1 MIARMILRNGASRP
15 AATSLFAECGGTQI
29 RCLSSRF
36 KNSKKARTQVLE
48 EERPREDWT
57 QQQQPGSMYGQQQQQ
72 QQQQQ
77 YGAPGSTMPSYI
89 SRDKEQEQQ
98 GSQWDAL
105 GMDVVAHMR
114 KVYGTMAVGIGIAAG
129 ASMFTMAT
137 PLIGIHP
144 MIPGIVSIVP
154 LMGIMYTSNRTHS
167 PAMRA
172 AMFAAFTGLSG
183 MSLAPLCYMAMKMS
197 PVLVPQALVIT
208 TGLFGA
214 MTGLSLMAKP
224 GSMLRLGVP
233 LGAGALML
241 MACGIGGMF
250 VPVTSAWYPI
260 LHNVYL
266 YGGLGLF
273 TLYIAYDTQKMID
286 EVRAAPAAPCRPQR
300 RPPLSACGTLAEN
313 DAGLTSFACARH
325 HSLPWP
331 FLLPL
336 AFGLGSPPFLLMRP
350 PPSRA
355 PAARVPVLHGRRRPY
370 QARDRPV
377 PGLQD
382 CLLARAHA
390 AHGPPRRLKRSVR
403 LWLRRG

>member
-1 MIARMILRNGASRP
+1 MIARLVMRGAVRP
-15 AATSLFAECGGTQI
+15 AATSTLFAECSGAMQV

-36 KNSKKARTQVLE
+36 KNTKKAKTQVLE
-48 EERPREDWT
+48 QERPTDDWVS
-57 QQQQPGSMYGQQQQQ
+57 QQQPGSMFGQQQQQ

-77 YGAPGSTMPSYI
+77 QAFGQPGATMPSYI
-89 SRDKEQEQQ
+89 ARDKEEREQQ

-105 GMDVVAHMR
+105 GMGVVAHMQ
-114 KVYGTMAVGIGIAAG
+114 KVYGTLAVGIGIAAG

-137 PLIGIHP
+137 PLVGVHP
-144 MIPGIVSIVP
+144 MIPGLAGLVP

-183 MSLAPLCYMAMKMS
+183 MSLAPLCYVAMKIS
-197 PVLVPQALVIT
+197 PIIVPQALILT

-241 MACGIGGMF
+241 MVCGIGGMF
-250 VPVTSAWYPI
+250 VPVTSAWYPL

-286 EVRAAPAAPCRPQR
+286 EVRWSRGGAARTPFLKTGVFTQPRLPA
-300 RPPLSACGTLAEN
+300 S
-313 DAGLTSFACARH
+313 SFA
-325 HSLPWP
+325 
-331 FLLPL
+331 FLLTPAIL
-336 AFGLGSPPFLLMRP
+336 CSSAVCLLHSSPQSSAHLRSQYHMGEDDHIKHAVDLFIDFKIVFSRVLMLLM
-350 PPSRA
+350 
-355 PAARVPVLHGRRRPY
+355 GRS
-370 QARDRPV
+370 D
-377 PGLQD
+377 D
-382 CLLARAHA
+382 
-390 AHGPPRRLKRSVR
+390 
-403 LWLRRG
+403 